1 MPPAGTACLSE
12 GVTCHC
18 QLARPR
24 SIQRST
30 WNFHRRDQHYTCD
43 DAKRVQ
49 CLLLLHQQEPGKPSQ
64 PHYGRTCFLRI
75 HFCRSGSAKISSFFL
90 AAAALC
96 TWRMHVTAR
105 MATTART
112 MLLAC
117 KARGV
122 VACRHLLC

>member
-12 GVTCHC
+12 GVACHC

-24 SIQRST
+24 RIQRLQGIFT
-30 WNFHRRDQHYTCD
+30 DVTNTTRGD

-49 CLLLLHQQEPGKPSQ
+49 CLLLLHQHEPGKPSQ

-122 VACRHLLC
+122 ACRHLLC